1 MVQLRDWKRTR
12 RRRSAVL
19 VISLILIGLIVALAY
34 GGLLK
39 RRSVNPSVEGPA
51 AQGAGAYE
59 VIDGDTIC
67 APYSVEYRL
76 LGFDAPEAFQAP
88 VRC

>member
-1 MVQLRDWKRTR
+1 MVQLRDWKRGAAA
-12 RRRSAVL
+12 SAVL
-19 VISLILIGLIVALAY
+19 VIRLLIGLIVALTY
-34 GGLLK
+34 DGLSK

-59 VIDGDTIC
+59 VIDGDTIR

-76 LGFDAPEAFQAP
+76 LNFDAPEAFQAP